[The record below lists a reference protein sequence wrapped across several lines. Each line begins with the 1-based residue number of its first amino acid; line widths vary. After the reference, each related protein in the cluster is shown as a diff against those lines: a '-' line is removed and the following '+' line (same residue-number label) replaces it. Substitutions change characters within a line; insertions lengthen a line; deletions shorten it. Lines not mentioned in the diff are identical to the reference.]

1 VKLWYSS
8 RSCLKNE
15 VGLNMRKLRRASP
28 ICTILRLP
36 LALRAARTS
45 ISPTTGSEAK
55 AAKINPTFRLVPNT
69 FDLKG
74 KTALITGGTRGIGLA
89 IARGLGASGAT
100 VVVSSRKEPAVT
112 AVVAE
117 LRSHGIVAHGIPAN
131 VGRLD
136 EALGAVDRAIDLVDG
151 IDILVNNAATN
162 PVYGPVAETSSE
174 AFDKIMAVN
183 VKAPFEIAKRVLP
196 SMTARG
202 GGVVLNI
209 SSVAGIAPE
218 TGLGIYSVSKA
229 ALISLTQVMAR
240 EWGRLNVR
248 VNALCPGFI
257 KTDFSAALWKN
268 ESIMTMLTAQQP
280 IPRWGE
286 PDEVADFAVFLCSDQ
301 ARFCT
306 GASYLVDGGFMVR
319 VQFAAGRRAGLE

>member
-1 VKLWYSS
+1 
-8 RSCLKNE
+8 
-15 VGLNMRKLRRASP
+15 M
-28 ICTILRLP
+28 
-36 LALRAARTS
+36 
-45 ISPTTGSEAK
+45 
-55 AAKINPTFRLVPNT
+55 PNT

-74 KTALITGGTRGIGLA
+74 KTALVTGGTRGIGLA
-89 IARGLGASGAT
+89 IARKLGAAGAA
-100 VVVSSRKEPAVT
+100 VVVSSRKEPAVS

-117 LRSHGIVAHGIPAN
+117 LRSDGVTAHGIPAN
-131 VGRLD
+131 VGRL
-136 EALGAVDRAIDLVDG
+136 EEGLAVVDRAVELLG
-151 IDILVNNAATN
+151 GLDILVNNAATN

-174 AFDKIMAVN
+174 AFDKIMSVN
-183 VKAPFEIAKRVLP
+183 VKAPFELGKRALV
-196 SMTARG
+196 SMTSRG

-209 SSVAGIAPE
+209 SSVAGLSPE
-218 TGLGIYSVSKA
+218 AGLGIYSVSKA

-240 EWGRLNVR
+240 EWGRFNVR

-268 ESIMTMLTAQQP
+268 PAIMTTLTAQQP

-319 VQFAAGRRAGLE
+319 DQFAGAGSKSPTAADA